1 MRHDPR
7 IGSEAR
13 RPVNALSDA
22 TRVFSYQLADE
33 GLRISLGAIVLRTV
47 AYPDIERV
55 ERGWAPGWQV
65 GGMGMPF
72 RGDEVRVR
80 VRTKI
85 GLPWMNLTPP
95 DPDAFVAELRRRVA
109 VFDGEN
115 EGSSAAS

>member
-1 MRHDPR
+1 MRHDLP
-7 IGSEAR
+7 IGNEAH
-13 RPVNALSDA
+13 RPMNALSEA
-22 TRVFSYQLADE
+22 TRVFSYTLADE

-85 GLPWMNLTPP
+85 GLPWMNLTPA
-95 DPDAFVAELRRRVA
+95 DPDAFVTDLRRRVA
-109 VFDGEN
+109 DADAG
-115 EGSSAAS
+115 AARS

>member
-1 MRHDPR
+1 MRHDPG
-7 IGSEAR
+7 IGSEAV
-13 RPVNALSDA
+13 RPVNALGDV
-22 TRVFSYQLADE
+22 TRVFSYELADE

-85 GLPWMNLTPP
+85 GLPWMNLTPA
-95 DPDAFVAELRRRVA
+95 DPDAFVQGLRRRVDA
-109 VFDGEN
+109 ANG
-115 EGSSAAS
+115 GSPSQG

>member
-1 MRHDPR
+1 MRHDPS
-7 IGSEAR
+7 IGIEAR
-13 RPVNALSDA
+13 RPMNTLSDA
-22 TRVFSYQLADE
+22 TRVFSYKLADE
-33 GLRISLGAIVLRTV
+33 GLRISLGQIVLRTV

-85 GLPWMNLTPP
+85 GLPWMNLTPA
-95 DPDAFVAELRRRVA
+95 DPDAFVQGLRRRVEA
-109 VFDGEN
+109 ADG
-115 EGSSAAS
+115 GSTPQG